1 MYVTDMTHFLAIR
14 DPEEDV
20 PPPARRLG
28 EYFGR
33 IVEAATSSPYRGCE
47 FATVVRCRRR
57 PGRQPCRGRLEVLC
71 TDVPSCIAWWCPECG
86 DEGVISSWRATPW
99 DLSAPIGRKPGSE
112 SVAIHLPEEVHRAL
126 EGVSWSDPAFVRL
139 LKGAECDYED
149 AVIEGPI
156 ALMTRF
162 RDAIAV
168 KAQQVRSARM
178 RRLFEQAWLLLDIG
192 CF

>member
-33 IVEAATSSPYRGCE
+33 IVEAATASAVRGCE

-57 PGRQPCRGRLEVLC
+57 PARQPCPGRIEVLC
-71 TDVPSCIAWWCPECG
+71 TDVPSRIAWWCPDCG

-99 DLSAPIGRKPGSE
+99 DLSAPLHRMSVGE
-112 SVAIHLPEEVHRAL
+112 SVVVHLPEEVHRAL
-126 EGVSWSDPAFVRL
+126 EALEWQDPALQRVV
-139 LKGAECDYED
+139 KGAEADFDDVLLEAPVAVMARLRD
-149 AVIEGPI
+149 AVADELP
-156 ALMTRF
+156 
-162 RDAIAV
+162 
-168 KAQQVRSARM
+168 RSGSHRA
-178 RRLFEQAWLLLDIG
+178 RRLLDQAHVLLDIG